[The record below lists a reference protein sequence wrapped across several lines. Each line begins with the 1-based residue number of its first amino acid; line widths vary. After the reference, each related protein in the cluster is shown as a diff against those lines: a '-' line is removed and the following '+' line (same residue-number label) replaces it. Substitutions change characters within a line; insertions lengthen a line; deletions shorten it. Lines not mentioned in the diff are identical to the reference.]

1 MLGYRLTEVNTGHV
15 LAGELEGEVDIVG
28 VQIIW
33 RML

>member
-1 MLGYRLTEVNTGHV
+1 MLGHRLTEVQTGHV
-15 LAGELEGEVDIVG
+15 LAGEFEGEVDIVG